1 MTVIG
6 LVFCKTS
13 WNCNLSSL
21 KYQQNEGKVPEKS
34 QFIAQADE
42 EIFFVLQI
50 FENLVTMSR
59 LRVRPSDRVAVVEKS
74 GFRNVRIG
82 FGGKLFG
89 RSENPESPETET
101 SRRPSS

>member
-1 MTVIG
+1 
-6 LVFCKTS
+6 
-13 WNCNLSSL
+13 
-21 KYQQNEGKVPEKS
+21 
-34 QFIAQADE
+34 
-42 EIFFVLQI
+42 
-50 FENLVTMSR
+50 MSR